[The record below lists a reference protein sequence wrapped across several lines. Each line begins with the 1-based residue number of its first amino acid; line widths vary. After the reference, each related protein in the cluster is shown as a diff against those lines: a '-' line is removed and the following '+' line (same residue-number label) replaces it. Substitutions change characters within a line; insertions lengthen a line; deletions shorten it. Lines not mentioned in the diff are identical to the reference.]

1 MSALEE
7 IRRRFQEDH
16 FATDAAGAQIDCAE
30 PGRAVCSLTLEEKH
44 MNGIGVPMG
53 GAVFT
58 LADFACAVAANGYC
72 EKATVSQNA
81 SITFLAPAKGK
92 RLIADCALCGGRERR
107 AGNLC
112 GSRRHQQLYRAI
124 SIERRIQKGGTLSW

>member
-53 GAVFT
+53 GAV
-58 LADFACAVAANGYC
+58 LRWRILPV
-72 EKATVSQNA
+72 
-81 SITFLAPAKGK
+81 
-92 RLIADCALCGGRERR
+92 RLPPTDTARR
-107 AGNLC
+107 Q
-112 GSRRHQQLYRAI
+112 R
-124 SIERRIQKGGTLSW
+124 